1 MKHKPHH
8 LLATLVL
15 LLATSGTVAAESLS
29 PEQLEKKKAYF
40 LKFDADGDQCLSQFE
55 FTAMVRKQFESKN
68 KEGWGEVGA
77 ERFARNDLDTDGKVT
92 FEEWLSEK

>member
-1 MKHKPHH
+1 MKQKPHH
-8 LLATLVL
+8 LLALAALIAAAGTLS
-15 LLATSGTVAAESLS
+15 AGTLS
-29 PEQLEKKKAYF
+29 PEQLQKKEDYF
-40 LKFDADGDQCLSQFE
+40 LKFDADGDQCLSQAE

-77 ERFARNDLDTDGKVT
+77 QRFGRNDLNTDGKVT